1 MKHDCQETELLIS
14 GYLDGELTQS
24 DRQRVDLI
32 LEDCRQ
38 CTEVHQEMKKFR
50 EGVGNIPFDKLT
62 KKEKINVNKYLTTN
76 TWANVGQLMFIV
88 PLILLYGTGAVLMV
102 AGVIKDPEAPLWLKI
117 GLPSIIGGL

>member
-38 CTEVHQEMKKFR
+38 CNETHQEMKKFR
-50 EGVGNIPFDKLT
+50 EGVGDIPFDKLT
-62 KKEKINVNKYLTTN
+62 KKEKMTVNKYGITN
-76 TWANVGQLMFIV
+76 TWANVGGFIV
-88 PLILLYGTGAVLMV
+88 VSLISQGLRVV
-102 AGVIKDPEAPLWLKI
+102 WL
-117 GLPSIIGGL
+117 SSA